1 LCDGSPG
8 DANSNATNFYG
19 FWINEN
25 VLRYQVTAGHN
36 HVFYNGSNQVVTFN
50 NNNVGIGTVSPSYAL
65 DVVGQIHASSSI
77 VINAST
83 FTDTSLNATSN
94 TAYNLVTTYTN
105 DSNAVWPYLNAT
117 SNTANAAYFLA
128 QSADIA
134 ATYASNIVA
143 SVTPPWRM
151 VSWPVYGVPNT
162 LSGTGTFVITQGYYD
177 SHSDVNAGTPF
188 PIGIAGFNNNS
199 NSTKCFLEYA
209 GYFSNNS
216 GVSVAPG
223 HTITTTTSSFSFSFA
238 LNSNNGSNIP
248 AQTLSYTTPPQIH
261 LTCFNGEA
269 GGITT
274 ALSDTFYFP
283 SAYIANNQNR
293 IFLNMNIEDSATQSA
308 GFVVTSAT
316 AFFF

>member
-1 LCDGSPG
+1 
-8 DANSNATNFYG
+8 
-19 FWINEN
+19 
-25 VLRYQVTAGHN
+25 
-36 HVFYNGSNQVVTFN
+36 
-50 NNNVGIGTVSPSYAL
+50 
-65 DVVGQIHASSSI
+65 
-77 VINAST
+77 
-83 FTDTSLNATSN
+83 
-94 TAYNLVTTYTN
+94 
-105 DSNAVWPYLNAT
+105 
-117 SNTANAAYFLA
+117 
-128 QSADIA
+128 
-134 ATYASNIVA
+134 
-143 SVTPPWRM
+143 M

-283 SAYIANNQNR
+283 SAYIADNQNR

-316 AFFF
+316 AYFF